1 MYIILGSAAFIC
13 LAVTAALVFVFR
25 RLIAG
30 PKTLPVSVDWI
41 SDLSAARYRP
51 MQRLLSEEDYT
62 FLASQTG
69 CDRRLLRRMRS
80 ERRRLFRGYLACL
93 GCDFGRVC
101 AALKLL
107 MVYSAHDRPDLA
119 GLVYKQQALFAL
131 GILGV
136 QWQLA
141 LHACGVGTVDVRGL
155 VRAMEFMRLE
165 LRQMV
170 PVENALAA

>member
-1 MYIILGSAAFIC
+1 MDIVLGSAAFIC
-13 LAVTAALVFVFR
+13 LAVVAALVLMFR

-41 SDLSAARYRP
+41 SELSAARYRP
-51 MQRLLSEEDYT
+51 MQRLLDEEDYT
-62 FLASQTG
+62 FLANQPG

-93 GCDFGRVC
+93 GRDFGRVC

-107 MVYSAHDRPDLA
+107 MVHSAHDRPDLA
-119 GLVYKQQALFAL
+119 GIIYKQQALFAF
-131 GILGV
+131 GVLGV
-136 QWQLA
+136 QWHLM
-141 LHACGVGTVDVRGL
+141 LHACGIGNVDVRGL

-170 PVENALAA
+170 PVESALAA